1 MIFKNNKKIKELEKL
16 IGKQNELFYGSYK
29 KNHKEKFKTF
39 SDEVFKTLTE
49 YLNNIHNLSLSQTSW
64 KIIIGPWFYSFLN
77 IYFYYNFCF
86 NKKKTLNKKI
96 KNIILKLKLK
106 NKEYIPNSF
115 SDYIQFMYSRDSIIQ
130 FIYCMLSENFFIPK
144 SNKIKLKSNSF
155 IKTFF
160 FKFFF
165 FIGGSKVILSR
176 PRFNKIDQV
185 KIYIF
190 SKLKIL
196 SIPSFENMFKVI
208 KSNEKSNI
216 RKLIIKN
223 LNKKTKNFNIIRI
236 LFYYIPTSYL
246 ENLKEYEKMGERLIP
261 NSKVIYSDS
270 TYISDE
276 IFKIQL
282 AKSKSKKFIGQ
293 HGGNFRIYGKN
304 QINVHERDVAD
315 KYIVWGKK
323 LMKNE
328 DKLPS
333 PKIDLFYQTHKN
345 KIKNHKTYDFCYV
358 LPPIKNSNFRYLF
371 HNSSNDLLEVKER
384 INLFNNTK
392 KNFIIKSYGEET
404 RYSDQIH
411 SDNLFKLFSINR
423 SKFSNNKEIL
433 FQSKFLIF
441 DYMSTMIFE
450 IINLKIPFI
459 LILNVKKHNFTNEGK
474 KLINYIKKMN
484 ILFKNHKQALKF
496 INSDIDINSWWYK
509 KKNQQILKK
518 ISNDFCSL
526 EKNCLNTW
534 VDFFEKNL

>member
-1 MIFKNNKKIKELEKL
+1 
-16 IGKQNELFYGSYK
+16 
-29 KNHKEKFKTF
+29 
-39 SDEVFKTLTE
+39 
-49 YLNNIHNLSLSQTSW
+49 
-64 KIIIGPWFYSFLN
+64 
-77 IYFYYNFCF
+77 
-86 NKKKTLNKKI
+86 
-96 KNIILKLKLK
+96 
-106 NKEYIPNSF
+106 
-115 SDYIQFMYSRDSIIQ
+115 
-130 FIYCMLSENFFIPK
+130 
-144 SNKIKLKSNSF
+144 
-155 IKTFF
+155 
-160 FKFFF
+160 
-165 FIGGSKVILSR
+165 
-176 PRFNKIDQV
+176 
-185 KIYIF
+185 
-190 SKLKIL
+190 
-196 SIPSFENMFKVI
+196 
-208 KSNEKSNI
+208 
-216 RKLIIKN
+216 
-223 LNKKTKNFNIIRI
+223 
-236 LFYYIPTSYL
+236 
-246 ENLKEYEKMGERLIP
+246 MGERLIP

-392 KNFIIKSYGEET
+392 KNFIIKSYGEEK

>member
-1 MIFKNNKKIKELEKL
+1 
-16 IGKQNELFYGSYK
+16 
-29 KNHKEKFKTF
+29 
-39 SDEVFKTLTE
+39 
-49 YLNNIHNLSLSQTSW
+49 
-64 KIIIGPWFYSFLN
+64 
-77 IYFYYNFCF
+77 
-86 NKKKTLNKKI
+86 
-96 KNIILKLKLK
+96 
-106 NKEYIPNSF
+106 
-115 SDYIQFMYSRDSIIQ
+115 MYSRDSIIQ